1 MISYIKGEL
10 TEILEDRLVV
20 ECQGIGYDIYGSTTM
35 LMNAPAIGSNVKI
48 YTYMHVRE
56 DAMTLFGFSNRDDLN
71 VFKLLLSVS
80 GIGPKGALGVLSV
93 ITPDDLRFAV
103 LGDDVKAISKAP
115 GIGVKTAKKLI
126 LELKDKFKLE
136 DAVEIKTAHE
146 AVSDINSNDGKSEAI
161 LALTALGYSNTE
173 AVKAV
178 SKVTIVEGM
187 DVEDILKMA
196 LKHVSLF

>member
-56 DAMTLFGFSNRDDLN
+56 DAMTLFGFSNRDDLS

-80 GIGPKGALGVLSV
+80 GIGPK
-93 ITPDDLRFAV
+93 
-103 LGDDVKAISKAP
+103 
-115 GIGVKTAKKLI
+115 
-126 LELKDKFKLE
+126 
-136 DAVEIKTAHE
+136 
-146 AVSDINSNDGKSEAI
+146 
-161 LALTALGYSNTE
+161 
-173 AVKAV
+173 
-178 SKVTIVEGM
+178 
-187 DVEDILKMA
+187 
-196 LKHVSLF
+196 